1 VSSVFFGESEKI
13 PGGTGT
19 GKEEL
24 LKTRSVFLKRLNRE
38 KYLQIMALLGVAWM
52 LVFNYAPM
60 YGLIIAFKQNFRVI
74 DSFFSLDFLRSPWAS
89 HGGFGHF
96 VAFVQDPEFLNIIT
110 NTLGISLLRLFIIF
124 PMPIIFALFLNELR
138 SVRFKRMVQTISYL
152 PHFISWVVLGG
163 ILTTWL
169 SEAGFVN
176 QMLIRMGV
184 LDRGIEYLAFPQYF
198 WGIVTISN
206 IWKELGWSAIIYIA
220 AISSI
225 DQEMYEAAE
234 LDGVGRFRRMWSL
247 TLPCIKGTITILF
260 ILAIGG
266 LLATNFEQILV
277 LWNPLNA
284 PRSNVLDIYV
294 YHVGIQG
301 MRFSYAAA
309 IGFFR
314 SVIAFGLLFGANQV
328 IKKLNGS
335 ALL

>member
-1 VSSVFFGESEKI
+1 M
-13 PGGTGT
+13 
-19 GKEEL
+19 
-24 LKTRSVFLKRLNRE
+24 KTRSAFLRRLYRE
-38 KYLQIMALLGVAWM
+38 KYLQVMALLGLIWM
-52 LVFNYAPM
+52 LIFNYAPM
-60 YGLIIAFKQNFRVI
+60 YGLLIAFKENFRVVDNI
-74 DSFFSLDFLRSPWAS
+74 FSLSFLTSPWAS
-89 HGGFGHF
+89 HRGFGHF
-96 VAFVQDPEFLNIIT
+96 IAFVQDPQFVSVIT

-124 PMPIIFALFLNELR
+124 PLPIIFALLLNELR
-138 SVRFKRMVQTISYL
+138 SVRFKRAIQTISYL

-169 SEAGFVN
+169 SETGFIN
-176 QMLIRMGV
+176 EMLVGLGV
-184 LDRGIEYLAFPQYF
+184 IDQGITYLAFPQYF
-198 WGIVTISN
+198 WGIITISN

-234 LDGVGRFRRMWSL
+234 LDGIGRFRRMWSL
-247 TLPCIKGTITILF
+247 TLPCISGTITILF
-260 ILAIGG
+260 ILAIGA
-266 LLATNFEQILV
+266 LFNSNFEQILV

-294 YHVGIQG
+294 YHVAMQG

-328 IKKLNGS
+328 IKKINGS
-335 ALL
+335 ALF

>member
-1 VSSVFFGESEKI
+1 M
-13 PGGTGT
+13 
-19 GKEEL
+19 
-24 LKTRSVFLKRLNRE
+24 KTKSAFLKRLGRE
-38 KYLQIMALLGVAWM
+38 KYLQIMALLGIAWM

-60 YGLIIAFKQNFRVI
+60 YGLLIAFKENFRVVDNI
-74 DSFFSLDFLRSPWAS
+74 FSLSFLQSPWAPY
-89 HGGFGHF
+89 GGFGHF
-96 VAFVQDPEFLNIIT
+96 VAFVQDPQFATVIT

-124 PMPIIFALFLNELR
+124 PLPIVFALFLNELR
-138 SVRFKRMVQTISYL
+138 SVRFKRAIQTISYL

-169 SEAGFVN
+169 SETGFVN
-176 QMLIRMGV
+176 EFLIRLGV
-184 LDRGIEYLAFPQYF
+184 LDQGIAYLAFPQYF
-198 WGIVTISN
+198 WGIITISN

-247 TLPCIKGTITILF
+247 TLPCISGTITILF
-260 ILAIGG
+260 ILAIGA
-266 LLATNFEQILV
+266 LFNSNFEQILV

-294 YHVGIQG
+294 YHVAMQG

-309 IGFFR
+309 IGLFR

-328 IKKLNGS
+328 IKKINGT

>member
-1 VSSVFFGESEKI
+1 
-13 PGGTGT
+13 
-19 GKEEL
+19 
-24 LKTRSVFLKRLNRE
+24 LKTRVTFLKRLKRE
-38 KYLQIMALLGVAWM
+38 KYLQVMALLGIVWM

-74 DSFFSLDFLRSPWAS
+74 DSIFSLEFLRSPWAS

-96 VAFVQDPEFLNIIT
+96 VAFIQDPEFLNIIT

-124 PMPIIFALFLNELR
+124 PLPIVFALFLNELR
-138 SVRFKRMVQTISYL
+138 SVRFKRVVQTISYL

-169 SEAGFVN
+169 SETGFVN
-176 QMLIRMGV
+176 QMLIRLGT
-184 LDRGIEYLAFPQYF
+184 LNQGIEYLAFPQYF
-198 WGIVTISN
+198 WGIITISN

-220 AISSI
+220 AIASI

-247 TLPCIKGTITILF
+247 TLPCIRGTITILF

-266 LLATNFEQILV
+266 LLNSNFEQILV

-294 YHVGIQG
+294 YHVGIQS